1 MFLRYSGCI
10 WKMPCAP
17 HYKQQET
24 KNPRE
29 TAKEEH

>member
-29 TAKEEH
+29 TAKEGH